1 MPCTPKLACKMM
13 PSLAITFWHLMFM
26 IIGVSAISEDQAL
39 RSETCGQSSHVWKYC
54 FFNIVFA
61 FFSLVTYFIFP
72 GGGEGARAR
81 AVMMLIVHF
90 GLAAWGVLMW
100 TSLSDTCKTV
110 LQGQFTQIRLFHH
123 IAIVHNAV
131 LCCALVL
138 HEAFL
143 GEEMGMDLTVVAE
156 IRKESAL
163 MHGHYQDAAT
173 TQNIGFTAQPPPPQ
187 QQTSIPP
194 ELQALAAGETIGSSS
209 VPPAMGTTNTV
220 GSPLIPAK
228 DPPPELNLHTD

>member
-1 MPCTPKLACKMM
+1 MM
-13 PSLAITFWHLMFM
+13 PSLAITFWHLTFM
-26 IIGVSAISEDQAL
+26 IVGVSAIAEDQAL
-39 RSETCGQSSHVWKYC
+39 RSETCGQSSHIWKYC

-100 TSLSDTCKTV
+100 SSLSLSCKAV
-110 LQGQFTQIRLFHH
+110 LEGQFTQIRLFHH
-123 IAIVHNAV
+123 IAVVHNAV
-131 LCCALVL
+131 LCSALVL

-143 GEEMGMDLTVVAE
+143 GEEMGMDFTVVAE

-163 MHGHYQDAAT
+163 MHGHYQDTT
-173 TQNIGFTAQPPPPQ
+173 TQNIGFTAQSPPPQQQQQQQ

-194 ELQALAAGETIGSSS
+194 ELQALANGETIGSSS
-209 VPPAMGTTNTV
+209 NPPGMGASNT
-220 GSPLIPAK
+220 